1 MYEHGQR
8 FFFSSPWILIECRNC
23 TLNNGQTRI
32 ANKWNCSFKCKT
44 NITILT
50 QSSFHIMIYQI
61 RNALIHLKAFYSN
74 SSRNNEKEK
83 KTNLWIVCFS
93 SFCIIYWRLFL
104 VLNIRICFQSAI
116 RYIVVVAIIEN
127 TFL

>member
-1 MYEHGQR
+1 MNAGKDFSFLLHE
-8 FFFSSPWILIECRNC
+8 FSSNVENC